1 MGEDVVLAS
10 YFAYGV
16 SSGVLS
22 VRDVLSG
29 VWCRSV
35 LLPNDRL
42 PSLLGC
48 DGGAA
53 GSVEL
58 GEVAGDGRRAG

>member
-1 MGEDVVLAS
+1 M
-10 YFAYGV
+10 
-16 SSGVLS
+16 
-22 VRDVLSG
+22 RDVLSG